1 MVMKRELLD
10 DQQNKI
16 IVANNV
22 TLKKQLFTILFFP
35 GLLAL
40 CFSGLYLDET
50 PYGPIFL
57 KDILR
62 FCLIVSPLI
71 FYVSYKMWKDLE
83 TKIILTNEKI
93 IRTQPFGKD
102 LHMRWSDIKRVTIGA
117 VIKKNIQDRTRVY
130 LMFTGKKHSSLSS
143 RAETIHCPSAGFFS
157 KGNLL
162 SRDAANLIL
171 RNIDMYSIP
180 IKGEKERLEELAE
193 EPDKAKQGTARSMA
207 YGSLS
212 STVRHRDRRY
222 FGGEHMMG
230 VPEKG
235 LFERQ
240 LQVMWIIWGGM
251 LVALVAYVLICLL
264 WGDSLQQSASP
275 FPVDLMRDVL
285 YGIGMLTLI
294 LTHFLRKFMLSGR
307 SGGSG
312 PMSSETPSPSD
323 QSAVAGKYVTAM
335 LVSLAL
341 SESIGIYGFILFML
355 GGDLG
360 TVLIFN
366 GIAAMAMFIY
376 RPKREELETLSIA
389 MQTKE
394 VPAP

>member
-50 PYGPIFL
+50 PYGPILL

-193 EPDKAKQGTARSMA
+193 EPDKARQGTARSMA

-212 STVRHRDRRY
+212 SAVRHRDRRY

-376 RPKREELETLSIA
+376 RPKREELETLFIA